1 MYPLLLQR
9 ETISDVLS
17 SVGDGNYQAYLQLS
31 IHERHVGL
39 TGSPC
44 VSVR

>member
-17 SVGDGNYQAYLQLS
+17 SVGGWELPGVLATE
-31 IHERHVGL
+31 H
-39 TGSPC
+39 P
-44 VSVR
+44 